1 MGNWRYDQDAHLRDG
16 ITCKWCGQDIC
27 YHCPEC
33 GNEVGEHKETCKSD
47 PETKI
52 PPRTCGKLREEDE
65 ERLGALSYVTPDPI
79 TQAIQLLT
87 QLLEVNTEIR
97 DILRA
102 NRDGTRR

>member
-33 GNEVGEHKETCKSD
+33 GNEVVEHKETCKSD

-52 PPRTCGKLREEDE
+52 PPRTCGKLREEDT
-65 ERLGALSYVTPDPI
+65 ERLGAVEAVITLDLIPDPI
-79 TQAIQLLT
+79 TQAIQLL
-87 QLLEVNTEIR
+87 TEIR

-102 NRDGTRR
+102 NRDGTGR